1 MTTTEV
7 SPATTRDALAG
18 LIPVSIITGFLGSG
32 KTTLVNRLL
41 KRPEM
46 NRVAVIVNELG
57 EIGVDNELV
66 ETSSEQMMLL
76 NNGCLCCVLRG
87 DLQETMRDL
96 FIKRRN
102 GEIIDFDRV
111 VIETTGLADPAPVM
125 QTLITDSLLL
135 EQYRLDCVVTVVDAV
150 NAPGQLVQ
158 FTEPVKQVA
167 LADRLVISKS
177 DLAGEKQVAE
187 LTARLKELNPKAP
200 IKVAIN
206 GEVELSFLVG
216 VGLSRTKARLED
228 VERWLGAEDDHH
240 GDGSLAASSRGDTHA
255 HRHDETVQSFVLRFD
270 KPMPWE
276 TFTQCMEVLTA
287 LRGPDLLRVKGLVNV
302 EGKNGPMV
310 VQGVQHLFHPPLE
323 LAAWPG
329 PDHGTR
335 LVFITRA
342 IPRQIVADLFAAIGA
357 IKNN

>member
-1 MTTTEV
+1 MTTTEA
-7 SPATTRDALAG
+7 SPTITRDVLAG

-32 KTTLVNRLL
+32 KTTLLNRLL

-46 NRVAVIVNELG
+46 NRVAVVVNELG

-87 DLQETMRDL
+87 DLQETLRDL

-150 NAPGQLVQ
+150 NAPGQLKE

-177 DLAGEKQVAE
+177 DLAGERQVAE
-187 LTARLKELNPKAP
+187 LGARLKELNPKAP
-200 IKVAIN
+200 VKVAVS

-216 VGLSRTKARLED
+216 VGLSRSKARLED
-228 VERWLGAEDDHH
+228 VERWLGDEDDHH
-240 GDGSLAASSRGDTHA
+240 GHGHA
-255 HRHDETVQSFVLRFD
+255 HRHDETVQTFVLRFD
-270 KPMPWE
+270 KPMPWA

-302 EGKNGPMV
+302 QEKSGPMV
-310 VQGVQHLFHPPLE
+310 VQGVQHLFHPPIE

-329 PDHGTR
+329 PDRGTR

-342 IPRQIVADLFAAIGA
+342 IPRQVVADLFSAIGA
-357 IKNN
+357 INKS

>member
-177 DLAGEKQVAE
+177 DLVGEKQVAE

-200 IKVAIN
+200 IKVAVN
-206 GEVELSFLVG
+206 GEVELAFLVG

-228 VERWLGAEDDHH
+228 VERWLGGDDDHH
-240 GDGSLAASSRGDTHA
+240 GDGHA
-255 HRHDETVQSFVLRFD
+255 HRHDETVQSFVLRFE

-342 IPRQIVADLFAAIGA
+342 IPRQVVADLFTAIGA
-357 IKNN
+357 IKKN

>member
-1 MTTTEV
+1 MTTTEA
-7 SPATTRDALAG
+7 SPTTTRDALAG

-87 DLQETMRDL
+87 DLQETVRDL

-177 DLAGEKQVAE
+177 DLAGEKQ
-187 LTARLKELNPKAP
+187 
-200 IKVAIN
+200 
-206 GEVELSFLVG
+206 EVELSFLVG

-240 GDGSLAASSRGDTHA
+240 GDGHA

-342 IPRQIVADLFAAIGA
+342 IPRQVVADLFAAIGA
-357 IKNN
+357 IRKN